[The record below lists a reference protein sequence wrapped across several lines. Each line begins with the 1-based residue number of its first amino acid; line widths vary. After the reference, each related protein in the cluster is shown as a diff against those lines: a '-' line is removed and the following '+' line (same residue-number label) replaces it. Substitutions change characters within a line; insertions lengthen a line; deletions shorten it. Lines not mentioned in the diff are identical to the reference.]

1 MIKTKL
7 RTFFCVTDN
16 MKVKYMWIIHFLNTY
31 FSLAGAEVSFT
42 NLILLNLYCVFYF
55 LQRAAIGIMPDM
67 HRSHIVQDSPDNDFQ
82 QVNHMNCCPLSTSV
96 NSYCTFIPD
105 DGVEV

>member
-16 MKVKYMWIIHFLNTY
+16 MRVKYMWIIQFLNTY

-42 NLILLNLYCVFYF
+42 NLFLLNLYCFF
-55 LQRAAIGIMPDM
+55 FISCKEQ
-67 HRSHIVQDSPDNDFQ
+67 
-82 QVNHMNCCPLSTSV
+82 PL
-96 NSYCTFIPD
+96 
-105 DGVEV
+105 G